1 MNTAND
7 TWNPEQYDKFKTE
20 RSQPFFDL
28 LDQIPKDSCFARAI
42 DLGCGTGELTA
53 ILHERFDIK
62 ETVGIDNSAKMLERV
77 PERSGLSFMNLNIE
91 NAVEVGKF
99 DLIFSNA
106 ALQWCSDHQELFV
119 RLRDATNDG
128 GQIAVQMPMNHD
140 YHTHVIAREL
150 AHQEPFRSW
159 INPGA
164 DMRPWLLSPEK
175 YADLLF
181 QLGFRE
187 QKVML
192 KVYGHVLEDR
202 EAVVEWVKGT
212 MLTAFEKKLTPEQ
225 FSQFVDEFRRCL
237 FKVLRDDKPFFY
249 PFKRILMWGRLQR

>member
-1 MNTAND
+1 MTD

-28 LDQIPKDSCFARAI
+28 LDLIPKESCFAHAL

-53 ILHERFDIK
+53 VLHERFDIK
-62 ETVGIDNSAKMLERV
+62 HTLGIDNSEKMLEKI
-77 PERSGLSFMNLNIE
+77 PQKPDLSFKNAAIE
-91 NAVEVGKF
+91 DAPTLGKF
-99 DLIFSNA
+99 DLLFSNA
-106 ALQWCSDHQELFV
+106 ALQWCSDHQDLFTQ
-119 RLRDATNDG
+119 LREAVNPG
-128 GQIAVQMPMNHD
+128 GQIAFQMPMNHD
-140 YHTHVIAREL
+140 YPTHVLAREL

-159 INPGA
+159 IQPG
-164 DMRPWLLSPEK
+164 DDLRPSLLTPEK

-181 QLGFRE
+181 HLGFRE
-187 QKVML
+187 QKVLL

-225 FSQFVDEFRRCL
+225 FTPFVDEFRRCL
-237 FKVLRDDKPFFY
+237 FKVLPDEKPFFY
-249 PFKRILMWGRLQR
+249 PFKRLLLWGRLQK